1 MSGSKE
7 QQQAAMHC
15 VADEPGVAILAH
27 HEVPADSS
35 CLIRKYLE
43 AVAQLR
49 LSSGASLVSVI
60 LFGSA
65 AKGAFA
71 AAVSDVDLVV
81 VLPDSASQADRR
93 EIQEKVFALE
103 ITHGFRAPSD
113 RTRGWLEKYLE
124 RCAGYSLSGFVCTR
138 SDLLSGEISRVLGLS
153 PFETVFIDRIV
164 LAGVII
170 SAVTVWGEELLAQ
183 VPIPA
188 LRRLD
193 VLKAL
198 FNFMSAIIMS
208 AAVFPVFPKATRYA
222 MGVLKHSLHSCYFC
236 YHQKTASLQEEVEF
250 FGSRVSRPKMW
261 DDLLNRRR
269 IYTPSLAFVL
279 GSLPVLFQLHLRTAQ
294 DNQFPQP
301 VSRNTVLRKSDALE
315 SELRGQ

>member
-1 MSGSKE
+1 MPGGKGE
-7 QQQAAMHC
+7 QQAAGYS
-15 VADEPGVAILAH
+15 ATDEPGAAILSN
-27 HEVPADSS
+27 HEVSAGS
-35 CLIRKYLE
+35 CGLIRKYLE
-43 AVAQLR
+43 AIAQLR

-71 AAVSDVDLVV
+71 AAASDVDLIV
-81 VLPDSASQADRR
+81 VLPDTASQADRR

-113 RTRGWLEKYLE
+113 RSRGWLERYLE

-153 PFETVFIDRIV
+153 PFEAVFVDRIV
-164 LAGVII
+164 PSTVII

-183 VPIPA
+183 VPIPP

-198 FNFMSAIIMS
+198 FNFTSAILMS
-208 AAVFPVFPKATRYA
+208 AAVFPFFPNATRYA

-236 YHQKTASLQEEVEF
+236 HHQKTASLQEEVDF
-250 FGSRVSRPKMW
+250 FCSRVSRRNIL

-269 IYTPSLAFVL
+269 RYTPSLAFVL

-301 VSRNTVLRKSDALE
+301 VSRNTVL
-315 SELRGQ
+315 